1 MQARSLLVRGLA
13 LLIAVA
19 LFVLTGEAA
28 LRVFYRDAGRRTL
41 GGPGPRTFDH
51 LTIGRDQLRGRRD
64 VGPRREGV
72 PRLMAVGDSI
82 TYGLGVHD
90 WRETW
95 PEVLATRLERE
106 GHAYELA
113 VFAEPGRDIK
123 DHLQQLERWGSV
135 VNPDVLIYQWYVND
149 IEVMSPFRPDRTRR
163 WQQWAGHEWLRRTS
177 YLYFFLDQRAGALLP
192 SPGRSYVNFIL
203 QDLRAGTPE
212 WAEFERYF
220 HAFAVRA
227 ATIAKRRILLLYP
240 QVPFKDRY
248 PLQPLTDL
256 MRTAAGP
263 HTLAIPLAAWIRSGG
278 AIEND
283 TAAPFAVAL
292 RVPAGPSAMLLETQE
307 YVHAPGLV
315 RAHVVAG
322 APALPKGPATIGTL
336 QLIDPVSGEIVSSGT
351 IALEGGASGYQTVN
365 VPLDVPGT
373 DLRRLRFRLT
383 TAGTPEWRLASLGLA
398 VDYGFDVLDLAEPL
412 NRFNTHASLFDAHP
426 NEAAHRV
433 IADEVHRVL
442 LSGRAE

>member
-1 MQARSLLVRGLA
+1 
-13 LLIAVA
+13 
-19 LFVLTGEAA
+19 
-28 LRVFYRDAGRRTL
+28 
-41 GGPGPRTFDH
+41 
-51 LTIGRDQLRGRRD
+51 
-64 VGPRREGV
+64 
-72 PRLMAVGDSI
+72 MAMGDSI

-106 GHAYELA
+106 GQPHELA

-163 WQQWAGHEWLRRTS
+163 WQQWAGHEWLRQTS
-177 YLYFFLDQRAGALLP
+177 YLYYFLDHRAGALLP
-192 SPGRSYVNFIL
+192 SPGRSYVDYIL
-203 QDLRAGTPE
+203 QDLRPGTPE

-220 HAFAVRA
+220 HAFAVRV

-256 MRTAAGP
+256 MRTVAGP

-278 AIEND
+278 VIEND

-292 RVPAGPSAMLLETQE
+292 RVPAGPPAT
-307 YVHAPGLV
+307 APRDAGV
-315 RAHVVAG
+315 RACTGPGSRPRRGRRTG
-322 APALPKGPATIGTL
+322 AR
-336 QLIDPVSGEIVSSGT
+336 E
-351 IALEGGASGYQTVN
+351 GAS
-365 VPLDVPGT
+365 D
-373 DLRRLRFRLT
+373 DR
-383 TAGTPEWRLASLGLA
+383 
-398 VDYGFDVLDLAEPL
+398 
-412 NRFNTHASLFDAHP
+412 HA
-426 NEAAHRV
+426 AAHRPRERRDRV
-433 IADEVHRVL
+433 VGHHYPRGRRVRLPDRERAARRPGPGPPPAPLPSHHRGNRRDGVL
-442 LSGRAE
+442 PRWGLPSITASTCWISPSRSTDSTPTRACSTPTRTRQRTG